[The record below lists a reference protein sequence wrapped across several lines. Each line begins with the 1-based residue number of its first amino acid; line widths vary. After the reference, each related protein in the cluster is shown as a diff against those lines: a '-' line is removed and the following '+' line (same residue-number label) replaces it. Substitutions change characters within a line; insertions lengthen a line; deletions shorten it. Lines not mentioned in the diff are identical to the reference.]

1 VVAVS
6 ANPTGQD
13 EDGQH
18 AFNARQCGRAAEA
31 AVESLTQQRER
42 RQPVQASLTGFGFL
56 FGYIVLV
63 ATASFLEKFSMK
75 QLNPYQVNF
84 LMAIGMAVTAVPAL
98 WIKQGSLTVPTK
110 ALPLGAPIGLLM
122 ALGSISFVLALS
134 ELPVGMATG
143 ISVSYVLL
151 VMLLSWIFLSESMNW
166 IKIAG
171 ALFTITG
178 VALLS
183 WQENFKG
190 KPQ

>member
-1 VVAVS
+1 M
-6 ANPTGQD
+6 
-13 EDGQH
+13 
-18 AFNARQCGRAAEA
+18 
-31 AVESLTQQRER
+31 
-42 RQPVQASLTGFGFL
+42 QASVTGFGFL

-63 ATASFLEKFSMK
+63 GTASFLEKFSMK

-110 ALPLGAPIGLLM
+110 ALSLGAPIGLFM

-134 ELPVGMATG
+134 ELPVGIATG

-151 VMLLSWIFLSESMNW
+151 VMVLSWIFLSESMNW
-166 IKIAG
+166 IRVAG
-171 ALFTITG
+171 ALLTITG

-183 WQENFKG
+183 WQRK
-190 KPQ
+190 